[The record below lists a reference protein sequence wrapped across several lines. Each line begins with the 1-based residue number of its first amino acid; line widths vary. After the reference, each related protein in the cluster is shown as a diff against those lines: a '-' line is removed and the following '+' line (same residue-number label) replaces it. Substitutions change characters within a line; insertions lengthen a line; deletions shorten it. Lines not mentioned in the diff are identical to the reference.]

1 MSKVNLIDSTGQA
14 SGDYEVNAA
23 YLEFEKGEQ
32 VVQEAVIAYLA
43 GLRGG
48 NACTKTRGEKRGGGR
63 KPWKQK
69 GTGNARAGSNR
80 SPIWTGGGVTFG
92 PKPRSYA
99 KALNKKAKRLSVRR
113 ALAERVQAGDVVVVE
128 EYNFA
133 KPKTKEAVAFL
144 TAANATNRPVIILD
158 DTSSS
163 ETAYLNAGLSFG
175 NVNGAYIVDASS
187 CNAYDLLS
195 GNTIIVSKSALEV
208 IGKRIAVEA

>member
-99 KALNKKAKRLSVRR
+99 KALTKKQNVFLY
-113 ALAERVQAGDVVVVE
+113 VV
-128 EYNFA
+128 
-133 KPKTKEAVAFL
+133 P
-144 TAANATNRPVIILD
+144 
-158 DTSSS
+158 
-163 ETAYLNAGLSFG
+163 
-175 NVNGAYIVDASS
+175 
-187 CNAYDLLS
+187 
-195 GNTIIVSKSALEV
+195 
-208 IGKRIAVEA
+208 